1 MRKNCLFLLLC
12 CILLVCFPSCRK
24 EPQTVD
30 VKFKDA
36 YLPVTQLSVS
46 DFTIGMTIEEVEL
59 LLEPLEV
66 NQEYVYWHG
75 HYFFRAVNGESV
87 LLEITADEAG
97 RYHVTNV
104 QTTLVSQLATRQD
117 YMSLE
122 KGMSVSEVIQVV
134 GLPIYTDLYI
144 SAISSLDFPVSDGS
158 ICKVYFTRNYTSP
171 FVLYSIEFS

>member
-122 KGMSVSEVIQVV
+122 KGMSVAEK
-134 GLPIYTDLYI
+134 IYERHNTIAGFLMMIGVDEETAYEDSCKIEHCI
-144 SAISSLDFPVSDGS
+144 SDKTFGKLKAFIEKRS
-158 ICKVYFTRNYTSP
+158 I
-171 FVLYSIEFS
+171 